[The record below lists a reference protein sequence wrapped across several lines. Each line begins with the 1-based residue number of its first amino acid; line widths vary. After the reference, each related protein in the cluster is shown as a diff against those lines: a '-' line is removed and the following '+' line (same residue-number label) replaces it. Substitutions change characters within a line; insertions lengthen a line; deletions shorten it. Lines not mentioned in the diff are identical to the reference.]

1 MNFDFN
7 AFLDSFRVMGLGM
20 LGIFMVIIVLMV
32 LLKIMTL
39 IFLKKMIAATTER
52 IGCGCK
58 SSQKRRDCDLSFL
71 FLPDD

>member
-1 MNFDFN
+1 MNFDVN

-39 IFLKKMIAATTER
+39 IFPEKK
-52 IGCGCK
+52 
-58 SSQKRRDCDLSFL
+58 DLGN
-71 FLPDD
+71 D

>member
-1 MNFDFN
+1 MDFDFN

-39 IFLKKMIAATTER
+39 IFPEKKDR
-52 IGCGCK
+52 GN
-58 SSQKRRDCDLSFL
+58 D
-71 FLPDD
+71 

>member
-1 MNFDFN
+1 MNFDVN

-39 IFLKKMIAATTER
+39 IFPEKKDR
-52 IGCGCK
+52 GH
-58 SSQKRRDCDLSFL
+58 D
-71 FLPDD
+71 

>member
-1 MNFDFN
+1 MTFDVN

-39 IFLKKMIAATTER
+39 IFPEKKDR
-52 IGCGCK
+52 GN
-58 SSQKRRDCDLSFL
+58 D
-71 FLPDD
+71 